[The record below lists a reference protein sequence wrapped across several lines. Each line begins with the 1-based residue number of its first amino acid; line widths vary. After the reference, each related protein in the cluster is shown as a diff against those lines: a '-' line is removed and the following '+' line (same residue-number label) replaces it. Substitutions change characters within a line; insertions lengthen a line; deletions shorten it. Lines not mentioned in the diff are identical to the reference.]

1 MDPQAAYREQA
12 ARSEDKLH
20 LVIVLYEQMVRDLT
34 RAEAAIADHDIERRS
49 SEINHALEVLAQL
62 HGRLDFAAGGEVAH
76 ALDGFYSQVRLRLEQ
91 AHFQASS
98 EILREQISLLLML
111 RDAWVEVERQERS
124 NVAFPSA
131 RDQQP
136 ASTSANWRA

>member
-1 MDPQAAYREQA
+1 
-12 ARSEDKLH
+12 
-20 LVIVLYEQMVRDLT
+20 
-34 RAEAAIADHDIERRS
+34 
-49 SEINHALEVLAQL
+49 
-62 HGRLDFAAGGEVAH
+62 
-76 ALDGFYSQVRLRLEQ
+76 VRLRLEQ